1 MNIHFYTARIFTGIK
16 IKFIWCADGEFDKLV
31 TEGGINR
38 EACDGRGRSLMRIS
52 TLIPNEEIRSNH
64 GRRLIVVAHMRGV

>member
-31 TEGGINR
+31 TEGGR
-38 EACDGRGRSLMRIS
+38 YQQGKLVMGEVGA
-52 TLIPNEEIRSNH
+52 
-64 GRRLIVVAHMRGV
+64 